1 MRPEPFRRSLSGI
14 VKSHVVGNVGG
25 NAVRGARKVMRWCE
39 SRRIT
44 KEGYSRVGP
53 LLDNNICVKEVLQVD
68 LSGEVRL
75 PGNFHT
81 FSTNVQ

>member
-1 MRPEPFRRSLSGI
+1 
-14 VKSHVVGNVGG
+14 
-25 NAVRGARKVMRWCE
+25 MRWCE

-44 KEGYSRVGP
+44 KKGYSRVGP
-53 LLDNNICVKEVLQVD
+53 LLDNNICAKEVVQVD